1 MADIIRLHGSPH
13 EQAEALL
20 PWYANGTL
28 DDADR
33 AVVEAHLAK
42 CDECR
47 AALAS
52 ERKLARAVASLPVDI
67 EQGWSALADRLKPR
81 RVDAPVPLWRRRVP
95 IGWAVGTPIAA
106 AASVTLAFTA
116 IPAAQV
122 GPTYVALGSP
132 NTAPQGNI
140 VLIFKPETTDRAMRA
155 ALDKAGA
162 RIVGGPNA
170 SGAYVVSVAPDS
182 RDTAL
187 TGLRATPDIVLAEPV
202 DASAKP

>member
-13 EQAEALL
+13 EQAETLL

-33 AVVEAHLAK
+33 ALVDAHLAG

-47 AALAS
+47 AALAV

-67 EQGWSALADRLKPR
+67 EQGWSALADRLEPR
-81 RVDAPVPLWRRRVP
+81 RPAAPVPLWRRRVP
-95 IGWAVGTPIAA
+95 IGWAVGMPVAA
-106 AASVTLAFTA
+106 AASVAFAFTA

-122 GPTYVALGSP
+122 GPTYLALGSP
-132 NTAPQGNI
+132 NAGTPGNV

-155 ALDKAGA
+155 VLDKAGA

-170 SGAYVVSVAPDS
+170 AGAYIAAVAPDR
-182 RDTAL
+182 RDAVL
-187 TGLRATPDIVLAEPV
+187 TGLRASPDLVLAEPI
-202 DASAKP
+202 DAGTKP